1 MATNLKKSKKIRAL
15 IYRMIAT
22 GALFVCIASALMGR
36 EALLNL
42 YREGTGTLTGNICYL
57 TEFKE
62 YITYLFQQGMVA
74 YAGIDTDNDHFLST
88 EDAATIQKK
97 YKTALQSSLNW
108 NSSDILY
115 YIKSNDASQPVNT
128 NITYPIFSEEDG
140 TLNLPDSVQL
150 CCYWDGN
157 LGLEF
162 FGTQIPLQTLMEKP
176 TSYGAFLYKPLDASA
191 ENIVIILAVKTGAPY
206 SSLTLQKWDEY
217 IQGYIPQLMVIF
229 SSVALFVLF
238 GFASLI
244 SLKQGKAARTDFA
257 AFSGKIRL
265 EVKLLCIALMLLFW
279 YYNELGYIF
288 ASLRFRINH
297 TPSLWLY
304 LPLGALTYLLWT
316 DLRIGKTKVFTT
328 SLLAECITYLKEY
341 AESLPWHRQL
351 MTVQIVHVLSTVTLI
366 VSGLFIRSNL
376 GILFILTG
384 LLLLFFSNRL
394 REFIRDSKMITN
406 KISELK
412 EGQTSRPLVLPDHSL
427 LTKTA
432 EELNELDQG
441 MAAAIEQQ
449 TRSNRLR
456 VELITN
462 VSHDLKTPLTSI
474 INYADLLCEE
484 DLPEP
489 ALGYAKTLN
498 TKAYRL
504 KDMVQDVFDLSKATS
519 GNLPIEKNHLD
530 FVKLIQQTLADMNG
544 QIEESTLSFRTV
556 FTEEPLIIEGDGGK
570 LYRVFQNLF
579 LNALQYS
586 LEHSRVHIQTYT
598 QDGYAIVK
606 IKNTSKNEL
615 DFDPEEITE
624 RFVRADASRSTEGS
638 GLGLSIARSFTE
650 ACGGTFTIQID
661 ADMFTACVRFPLS
674 EGTPPS
680 GPKGN

>member
-1 MATNLKKSKKIRAL
+1 MATNLKKGKKIRAL

-42 YREGTGTLTGNICYL
+42 YREGNGTLTGKVCYL

-140 TLNLPDSVQL
+140 TLTLPDSVQL

-162 FGTQIPLQTLMEKP
+162 FGTQIPLQTLMETP
-176 TSYGAFLYKPLDASA
+176 TSYESMLYKPTDAGA
-191 ENIVIILAVKTGAPY
+191 ENTVIILAVKTGSPY
-206 SSLTLQKWDEY
+206 SSLTLQKWDEN
-217 IQGYIPQLMVIF
+217 IRGYGSQLMMIF
-229 SSVALFVLF
+229 SSAAVFILF
-238 GFASLI
+238 GLANMI
-244 SLKQGKAARTDFA
+244 SHKSAKVARTDFA
-257 AFSGKIRL
+257 ASSGKILL
-265 EVKLLCIALMLLFW
+265 EVKLLCITLMFLFW
-279 YYNELGYIF
+279 YYNELGYIL
-288 ASLRFRINH
+288 ASLRFRISH
-297 TPSLWLY
+297 ISSLWLY
-304 LPLGALTYLLWT
+304 LPLGALSYLLWT
-316 DLRIGKTKVFTT
+316 DLRIGKTKVFTN
-328 SLLAECITYLKEY
+328 SLFFEGITYLKEY
-341 AESLPWHRQL
+341 AASLPWYRKL
-351 MTVQIVHVLSTVTLI
+351 MMVQIVHVLSALI
-366 VSGLFIRSNL
+366 LIISGLFIRSNL
-376 GILFILTG
+376 GIVFILTG
-384 LLLLFFSNRL
+384 LLLLLFSNRL
-394 REFIRDSKMITN
+394 REFIRDSKLITN
-406 KISELK
+406 KITELK
-412 EGQTSRPLVLPDHSL
+412 EGQVSKPLVLTPHSIL
-427 LTKTA
+427 SKAA
-432 EELNELDQG
+432 EELNELDHG
-441 MAAAIEQQ
+441 MEVAIEQQ
-449 TRSNRLR
+449 NRSNRMR

-474 INYADLLCEE
+474 INYADLLCDE

-489 ALGYAKTLN
+489 AAGYAKSLN

-519 GNLPIEKNHLD
+519 GNLPVEKNCLD
-530 FVKLIQQTLADMNG
+530 LTKLIQQTLADMNG
-544 QIEESTLSFRTV
+544 RIEESTLSFRTA
-556 FTEEPLIIEGDGGK
+556 FAEEPLIIVGDGGK

-579 LNALQYS
+579 VNALQYS
-586 LEHSRVHIQTYT
+586 LDHSRVHIQTYI
-598 QDGYAIVK
+598 QDGYGVAK
-606 IKNTSKNEL
+606 IKNTSKDEL
-615 DFDPEEITE
+615 NFEPEEIME
-624 RFVRADASRSTEGS
+624 RFVRSDASRSTEGS

-650 ACGGTFTIQID
+650 ACGGSFSIELD

-674 EGTPPS
+674 EGNPPS
-680 GPKGN
+680 GPKSN